1 MDLRYEAYCFADRL
15 FYDVQSQDETVKDDF
30 SQALPPVPEG
40 WTQADRNI
48 WRHVHPNGVVL
59 PKQGWKIHVS
69 ATVVNA
75 GEVLLAS
82 YAYLVERRIPFKYL
96 RTRSIVLARNSKY
109 APREASGKLITI
121 YPADESELGRVL
133 AELSEILKGQA
144 GAYILSDLRYG
155 AGPLFVRYGGFVE
168 QWLEMDGK
176 RVLAIEGP
184 DGALVPDQ
192 RKPVFW
198 VPDWVKVPAF
208 LEEHLAARRAGSAE
222 EFPYR
227 VLRSLHF
234 SNGGGVYEAVRKADD
249 ARVVLKEARPHA
261 GLDRENTDAVAR
273 LRREHEI
280 LTRLAGVP
288 GVPEVFER
296 FSAWEHE
303 FMAMSEVP
311 GRPLG
316 QWLGHNYPLTHHEVA
331 DEAVTAYAERAL
343 KLVAEV
349 ERIVDQVHER
359 GVVFCD
365 LHPLNVLVD
374 DDDSVSLI
382 DFELAF
388 EVEEDRKPTLG
399 SPGFQAPPD
408 RSGFE
413 IDEHA
418 LAALRLYLFLPLNTV
433 VELAPVKLRSHVEFI
448 RERFGLSDEY
458 CARILDG
465 LARRV
470 DPPTGSMTTATAKA
484 MASMTSDV
492 PWPDLPV
499 VLKMVA
505 TAVLASA
512 TPHRADRLFPGD
524 VEQFETGGTTFGY
537 GAAGVLHALDTAG
550 QGRFPD
556 HERWLLDAVR
566 REPPKEPGFITGAH
580 GVAHVL
586 ENFGYH
592 DLAEEVVRSYAP
604 MVPDTEDHGFSSGL
618 SGIGL
623 NLLHFARTR
632 GDEGYAARAVELGE
646 RLAAALADVEPP
658 GDKARAG
665 LEHGWS
671 GPALLFLRLFER
683 TGDRRWLDTG
693 VRALER
699 DLAETMIALDG
710 STQVRDG
717 NFRSL
722 PYIGIGSAGI
732 ALVLNEFR
740 LVAPDLPVVAKLPEL
755 VGSATGEFVV
765 QPGLMLGRSGLLA
778 TLAHADGPRH
788 AIDRHVAALAW
799 HAIPYQDGLAFPGIQ
814 LRRLSMD
821 LSTGGAGVLL
831 ALATVANGTPVLP
844 FLTAPALPGR

>member
-15 FYDVQSQDETVKDDF
+15 FYDVQNGAETSRDDF
-30 SQALPPVPEG
+30 SQLLPAVPEG

-48 WRHVHPNGVVL
+48 WRHLHPNGVVL

-69 ATVVNA
+69 ATVLNA
-75 GEVLLAS
+75 AEVLLAS
-82 YAYLVERRIPFKYL
+82 FEYLTARRIPFKYL
-96 RTRSIVLARNSKY
+96 RTHSIVLARNSKY
-109 APREASGKLITI
+109 APREGSGKLITI
-121 YPADESELGRVL
+121 YPADDDQLERVL
-133 AELSEILKGQA
+133 AELSEILRGQP

-168 QWLEMDGK
+168 QWLEKDGK

-198 VPDWVKVPAF
+198 VPDWVALPAC
-208 LEEHLAARRAGSAE
+208 LEEHLAARRAGSADD
-222 EFPYR
+222 FPYR

-234 SNGGGVYEAVRKADD
+234 SNGGGVYEAVRKSDD
-249 ARVVLKEARPHA
+249 RRVVLKEARPHS
-261 GLDRENTDAVAR
+261 GLDRMNVDAVAR
-273 LRREHEI
+273 LRREHEM
-280 LTRLAGVP
+280 LARVAGVP

-296 FSAWEHE
+296 FTAWEHE

-316 QWLGHNYPLTHHEVA
+316 QWLGHHYPLTHHEVD
-331 DEAVTAYAERAL
+331 DEVVTAYTGRAL
-343 KLVAEV
+343 KIVADV
-349 ERIVDQVHER
+349 ERIIGDVHDR

-374 DDDSVSLI
+374 DDDRVSLI

-388 EVEEDRKPTLG
+388 GVEEDGKPTLG

-418 LAALRLYLFLPLNTV
+418 LAALRLYLFLPLNAV
-433 VELAPVKLRSHVEFI
+433 IELAPVKLRSHVDFI
-448 RERFGLSDEY
+448 RRRFGLSDEY
-458 CARILDG
+458 CAKVLAG
-465 LARRV
+465 LERRV
-470 DPPTGSMTTATAKA
+470 DPPTGPTTTVL
-484 MASMTSDV
+484 DG
-492 PWPDLPV
+492 PEPDLPV
-499 VLKMVA
+499 VLKTVA
-505 TAVLASA
+505 EAILASA
-512 TPHRADRLFPGD
+512 TPRRTDRLFPGD
-524 VEQFETGGTTFGY
+524 VEQFETGGATFGH
-537 GAAGVLHALDTAG
+537 GAAGVLHALDVAG

-566 REPPKEPGFITGAH
+566 RDPPKEPGFLAGAH
-580 GVAHVL
+580 GIAHVL
-586 ENFGYH
+586 ENFGHH
-592 DLAEEVVRSYAP
+592 DLAGELVHSYAA
-604 MVPDTEDHGFSSGL
+604 MVPGTEDHGFGAGL
-618 SGIGL
+618 AGIGL
-623 NLLHFARTR
+623 NLLHFAATR
-632 GDEGYAARAVELGE
+632 GDETYAGQAVELGE
-646 RLAAALADVEPP
+646 RLDAALANAAPP

-683 TGDRRWLDTG
+683 TGDRRWLDAG
-693 VRALER
+693 VTALER
-699 DLAETMIALDG
+699 DLDETMIALDG

-717 NFRSL
+717 NFRTL
-722 PYIGIGSAGI
+722 PYVGVGSAGI

-740 LVAPDLPVVAKLPEL
+740 LVEPDLPVVAKLPEL
-755 VGSATGEFVV
+755 VGGTTGEFVV
-765 QPGLMLGRSGLLA
+765 QPALMLGRAGLLA
-778 TLAHADGPRH
+778 TLVHTGGPRH
-788 AIDRHVAALAW
+788 AIERHVAGLAW
-799 HAIPYQDGLAFPGIQ
+799 HAVPYQGGLAFPGIQ

-821 LSTGGAGVLL
+821 LGTGGAGVLL
-831 ALATVANGTPVLP
+831 ALATLANGTPVLP